1 MVLYLKYDTRFKCD
15 ILLEYNNNS
24 MGDTFEA
31 ELTKCARKQFTFISN
46 LLQHNFSSVK
56 EVQPAY
62 W

>member
-31 ELTKCARKQFTFISN
+31 ELTKSARSKKTIYIYQQFASTQF
-46 LLQHNFSSVK
+46 
-56 EVQPAY
+56 
-62 W
+62 